1 MTDIS
6 TMPGQ
11 KRRIDWEAIERIY
24 RTGTR
29 SLKSIAD
36 EYGVSDAGI
45 IKRIKRDGWTKDLS
59 ARIRQKADE
68 KVSKLI
74 VSEKVSA
81 QTRISEN
88 EVVEANAAL
97 QANVRRE
104 QRGDIQR
111 ARRLSMDLLGE
122 LEFATGNL
130 ETMKQLGELMASP
143 DDKGIDKLNEI
154 YRKVTGMTGRV
165 TNIKQLADTLK
176 TLVALEREAFG
187 IDTAQDNNQPGE
199 ISAMLVLLGQQ
210 RSTMPVVPSPLLLCA
225 D

>member
-1 MTDIS
+1 MTDKK
-6 TMPGQ
+6 PV
-11 KRRIDWEAIERIY
+11 DWVAIEFAY
-24 RTGTR
+24 RSGLRTLR
-29 SLKSIAD
+29 SLA
-36 EYGVSDAGI
+36 EEFNVSNVGI
-45 IKRIKRDGWTKDLS
+45 LKRAKRDGWIKDLS
-59 ARIRQKADE
+59 AKIRQKADE
-68 KVSKLI
+68 KVSKQA
-74 VSEKVSA
+74 VSKEVSK

-88 EVVEANAAL
+88 ELVEANAAL

-130 ETMKQLGELMASP
+130 EMMKQLGELMSSP

-165 TNIKQLADTLK
+165 TNIKQLAETLK

-187 IDTAQDNNQPGE
+187 IDTAQDNQPGE